1 MVLYLGWG
9 VASSWSVLE
18 ALLRPHLLN
27 IELFRCYLISM
38 SDILF
43 CTGAF

>member
-1 MVLYLGWG
+1 MDLYLGWR

-27 IELFRCYLISM
+27 IGVIPLLLNIYD
-38 SDILF
+38 DILF